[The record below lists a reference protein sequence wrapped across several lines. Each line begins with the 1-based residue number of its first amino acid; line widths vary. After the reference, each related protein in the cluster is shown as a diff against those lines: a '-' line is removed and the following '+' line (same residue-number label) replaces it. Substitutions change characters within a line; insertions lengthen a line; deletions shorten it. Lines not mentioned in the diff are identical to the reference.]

1 MYLFCKSLKPKSSKS
16 TLMFPTFESLIPDK
30 NIQILLSA
38 IVAFVI
44 NLRSIPVIINI
55 SGLRG
60 LMDNPVKRS
69 SHKTPTPTFGGVAIF
84 AGILIGYMI
93 WNFGDEGILIHK
105 VFAGTVILFFLGI
118 KDDLYALSPTKKI
131 IVQIVSSLIVV
142 VGSDLRI
149 SDMFGIFGIGEI
161 PYLISVFLTIF
172 VFVALINAFN
182 LIDGIDGLAG
192 GIAMIASSGF
202 GIWFLLNHHYSLAC
216 LALCLAGSCLGFLRF
231 NFSQNN
237 KIFMGDTGS
246 LIIGYIITVLA
257 VKFIHLN
264 VMHAWDSGL
273 SFMSTP
279 VIAITILVV
288 PIFDTIRVFSIRIL
302 RGKSP
307 FKADRMHMHHLLI
320 DNNMTHMAAS
330 FTLYA
335 ITIILTGITYF
346 SRVFFSNTEL
356 CFFIVLLLGVYF
368 IVGNYLEVRRLK
380 VKKEELSIE
389 KSNNEKTT
397 NNQDN
402 LILETI
408 GSNS

>member
-1 MYLFCKSLKPKSSKS
+1 
-16 TLMFPTFESLIPDK
+16 MFPTFESLIPDK
-30 NIQILLSA
+30 NIQILISA
-38 IVAFVI
+38 IIAMVI

-118 KDDLYALSPTKKI
+118 KDDLYALSPTKKM
-131 IVQIVSSLIVV
+131 IVQVMASAIVV

-149 SDMFGIFGIGEI
+149 SDLFGIFGIGHI
-161 PYLISVFLTIF
+161 PYLISIFLTIF
-172 VFVALINAFN
+172 IFVAMINAFN

-192 GIAMIASSGF
+192 GIAMIACTGF
-202 GIWFLLNHHYSLAC
+202 GLWFLVNHHYSLAC
-216 LALCLAGSCLGFLRF
+216 LALSLAGSLVGFLRF
-231 NFSQNN
+231 NFSKTN

-264 VMHAWDSGL
+264 VMHAWESDL
-273 SFMSTP
+273 SFVSAP
-279 VIAITILVV
+279 VIAIIILVI

-307 FKADRMHMHHLLI
+307 FKADRLHMHHLLI
-320 DNNMTHMAAS
+320 DNNLSHIQAS
-330 FTLYA
+330 FTLYFV
-335 ITIILTGITYF
+335 TIALTAITYF
-346 SRVFFSNTEL
+346 ARSYFSNTEL
-356 CFFIVLLLGVYF
+356 CFFILFLLVCYF
-368 IVGNYLEVRRLK
+368 LVGNWLEVRRLRL
-380 VKKEELSIE
+380 KKEELGGEDKVASATTPPTEKLVLESI
-389 KSNNEKTT
+389 SVN
-397 NNQDN
+397 
-402 LILETI
+402 
-408 GSNS
+408 